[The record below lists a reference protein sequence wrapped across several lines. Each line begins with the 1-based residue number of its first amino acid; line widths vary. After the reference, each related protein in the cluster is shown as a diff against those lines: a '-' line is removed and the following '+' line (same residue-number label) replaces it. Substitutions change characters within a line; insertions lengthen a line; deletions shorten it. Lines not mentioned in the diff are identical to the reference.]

1 MPTHGGETIRIQG
14 EGPIKEAVEIRFPS
28 SGGIIV
34 AKGRNGTGKTH
45 AQHAVQRLLG
55 GKQKLVPSDG
65 VAKGF
70 VEGGGGRLTIGGSVR
85 ASGELRFA
93 GLEGKF
99 DLATFV
105 APGVADGEAADSRR
119 IKALLSMTGVQGSP
133 TAFAG
138 IHNDLAAIVDKGS
151 LDEPDIVEQARKIKA
166 SLEQRARTLE
176 SDRDKERGRAE
187 AAWGA
192 AGDVKPED
200 AAEFDQDAA
209 GRELEAAVSE
219 KSRLAEQRRQ
229 YVEATER
236 AKRAKAQLAECKAGP
251 SVEECEAKAA
261 AAVQALKDAEDEA
274 LRMRTREH
282 LAQEALKAAKRER
295 ASTQAAH
302 DAIAAAGKA
311 TNVDDTDLQSADAH
325 VAEVRER
332 VQRGQVIMEARRHFA
347 TAKQHEAEAH
357 RLDEQA
363 ESLRG
368 AARQTDD
375 VLSSL
380 VSSGRIRV
388 EGGRLVT
395 DHPTRGKPVMLS
407 DLSSGELMLLA
418 IQEAVDAFKKTG
430 AEGMP
435 LLCVDQDLWQHLD
448 GWARAQVWRACDE
461 HHVCILAAEV
471 ADGSLR
477 FDPYEPTGKEVAPEA
492 KPEEKAEAKPE
503 AATGGEWV

>member
-1 MPTHGGETIRIQG
+1 MPTHGDETIRIQG
-14 EGPIKEAVEIRFPS
+14 EGPIKEAVEIRFPAR
-28 SGGIIV
+28 GGIVV
-34 AKGRNGTGKTH
+34 AKGSNGTGKTH

-65 VAKGF
+65 VAKGI
-70 VEGGGGRLTIGGSVR
+70 VEGGGARLTIGGSVR

-105 APGVADGEAADSRR
+105 DPGVADGEAADSRR

-138 IHNDLAAIVDKGS
+138 IHKDLAAIVDKGA

-236 AKRAKAQLAECKAGP
+236 AKRAKAALADINAGP
-251 SVEECEAKAA
+251 NVETCDAKAKEADATLSKLAQLYERAQAAQA
-261 AAVQALKDAEDEA
+261 AAQ
-274 LRMRTREH
+274 
-282 LAQEALKAAKRER
+282 
-295 ASTQAAH
+295 
-302 DAIAAAGKA
+302 
-311 TNVDDTDLQSADAH
+311 
-325 VAEVRER
+325 
-332 VQRGQVIMEARRHFA
+332 
-347 TAKQHEAEAH
+347 
-357 RLDEQA
+357 
-363 ESLRG
+363 
-368 AARQTDD
+368 
-375 VLSSL
+375 
-380 VSSGRIRV
+380 
-388 EGGRLVT
+388 
-395 DHPTRGKPVMLS
+395 
-407 DLSSGELMLLA
+407 
-418 IQEAVDAFKKTG
+418 
-430 AEGMP
+430 
-435 LLCVDQDLWQHLD
+435 
-448 GWARAQVWRACDE
+448 
-461 HHVCILAAEV
+461 
-471 ADGSLR
+471 
-477 FDPYEPTGKEVAPEA
+477 
-492 KPEEKAEAKPE
+492 
-503 AATGGEWV
+503 